1 MVARELD
8 NDLIARL
15 LGQPQGFDLFQAIS
29 LLERDGMADGHVAIG
44 ESTGSGDKE
53 AVRLSSHVSLGFE
66 ASDVKS
72 ARRGAATGEA
82 YTLSTPVLSL
92 LGQAGPLPSA
102 FTELVI
108 ERNAAKDFAT
118 ADFLDILH
126 HRLLSLFYLSR
137 KRRRIGLGWS
147 SPQASTVARATD
159 HLCGLNL
166 AARPKHAPWL
176 RHAGL
181 LGGAPRSMA
190 SLCALLSD
198 RYAMRF
204 QGEQFIGGWQRLED
218 DELTALGHGQDAPEL
233 GRTAFLG
240 RRVWDQAAAIRLQA
254 HDQPMAR
261 VMDLLPGGELHDDFK
276 AAVRGFIPSALR
288 VEVLL
293 TPAADTLTT
302 GGLSSA
308 AAPRLGWNAWM
319 GDGMAGPSAPAGNA
333 AKADNADGANASPTV
348 RAAAGPLPARFSFE
362 CTGHEH

>member
-1 MVARELD
+1 MAARDLD
-8 NDLIARL
+8 ADLIGRL
-15 LGQPQGFDLFQAIS
+15 LEQPQGFDLFQAIS
-29 LLERDGMADGHVAIG
+29 LLERDGMADGHAAIG
-44 ESTGSGDKE
+44 ETDGSGGKE

-92 LGQAGPLPSA
+92 LGQSGPLPSA

-147 SPQASTVARATD
+147 SPQASTIARATD

-190 SLCALLSD
+190 SLCAMLSD
-198 RYAMRF
+198 RYAMPFR
-204 QGEQFIGGWQRLED
+204 GEQFIGGWQRLED
-218 DELTALGHGQDAPEL
+218 DELTALGDGHDAPEL

-254 HDQPMAR
+254 DGQTMER
-261 VMDLLPGGELHDDFK
+261 VMALLPGGEQHDDFK

-319 GDGMAGPSAPAGNA
+319 GDGIPMQPPSASSAGGI
-333 AKADNADGANASPTV
+333 NADSS
-348 RAAAGPLPARFSFE
+348 AAGPLPARFSFE
-362 CTGHEH
+362 CAGHEH

>member
-1 MVARELD
+1 MAAREHD
-8 NDLIARL
+8 PDLIGRL
-15 LGQPQGFDLFQAIS
+15 LEQPQGFDLFQAIS
-29 LLERDGMADGHVAIG
+29 LLERDGMADGHGAIG
-44 ESTGSGDKE
+44 ESDGSGSTE

-137 KRRRIGLGWS
+137 KRRRLGLGWS

-190 SLCALLSD
+190 SLCAMLSD
-198 RYAMRF
+198 RYAMSFR
-204 QGEQFIGGWQRLED
+204 GEQFVGGWQRLED
-218 DELTALGHGQDAPEL
+218 DELTALGDGHGAPEL

-254 HDQPMAR
+254 YDQPMAR
-261 VMDLLPGGELHDDFK
+261 VMDLLPGGAQHDDFK

-293 TPAADTLTT
+293 TPTADTLVA

-319 GDGMAGPSAPAGNA
+319 GDGI
-333 AKADNADGANASPTV
+333 ASPTDAP
-348 RAAAGPLPARFSFE
+348 AAAGTGPLPARFSFE

>member
-1 MVARELD
+1 MAARD
-8 NDLIARL
+8 TDLIDKLIDA
-15 LGQPQGFDLFQAIS
+15 PQGFDLFQAIS
-29 LLERDGMADGHVAIG
+29 LLEREGMADGHAAIG
-44 ESTGSGDKE
+44 DGGHGNGAE
-53 AVRLSSHVSLGFE
+53 AVRLSSHVTLGFE
-66 ASDVKS
+66 ASDIK
-72 ARRGAATGEA
+72 AAKRGAPTGEA
-82 YTLSTPVLSL
+82 FTLSTPVLSL

-198 RYAMRF
+198 RYGMPFR
-204 QGEQFIGGWQRLED
+204 GEQFVGGWQRLED
-218 DELTALGHGQDAPEL
+218 DELTALGEGHAAPEL

-254 HDQPMAR
+254 DGQPMTR
-261 VMDLLPGGELHDDFK
+261 VMDLLPGGEQHDDFK

-288 VEVLL
+288 VEVWL
-293 TPAADTLTT
+293 TPAPATLTT

-308 AAPRLGWNAWM
+308 GAPRLGWNAWM
-319 GDGMAGPSAPAGNA
+319 GDGIAGQPATNANGSDSTDSAN
-333 AKADNADGANASPTV
+333 KADRAD
-348 RAAAGPLPARFSFE
+348 RAMSGPLPARFSFE
-362 CTGHEH
+362 CAGHEH

>member
-1 MVARELD
+1 MAARDLD
-8 NDLIARL
+8 QDLIGRL
-15 LGQPQGFDLFQAIS
+15 LDQPQGFDLFQAIS
-29 LLERDGMADGHVAIG
+29 LLERDGMADGHAAIG
-44 ESTGSGDKE
+44 ESDASSSGLGNGATE
-53 AVRLSSHVSLGFE
+53 AVRLSSHVSFGFE
-66 ASDVKS
+66 ASDVKGV
-72 ARRGAATGEA
+72 RRGAATGEA

-137 KRRRIGLGWS
+137 KRRRLGLGHA

-159 HLCGLNL
+159 QLCGLNL

-190 SLCALLSD
+190 SLCAMLTD
-198 RYAMRF
+198 RYAMPFR
-204 QGEQFIGGWQRLED
+204 GEQFIGGWQRLED
-218 DELTALGHGQDAPEL
+218 DELTALGQGHAAPEL
-233 GRTAFLG
+233 GRSAFLG
-240 RRVWDQAAAIRLQA
+240 RRVWDQAAAIRLHA
-254 HDQPMAR
+254 DGQPMAR
-261 VMDLLPGGELHDDFK
+261 VLALLPGGEAHDDFK

-288 VEVLL
+288 VEVSL
-293 TPAADTLTT
+293 TPAADTLVS
-302 GGLSSA
+302 GGLSSP

-319 GDGMAGPSAPAGNA
+319 GDGIS
-333 AKADNADGANASPTV
+333 DNAGADRNT
-348 RAAAGPLPARFSFE
+348 PLPARFSFE
-362 CTGHEH
+362 CTGYEH